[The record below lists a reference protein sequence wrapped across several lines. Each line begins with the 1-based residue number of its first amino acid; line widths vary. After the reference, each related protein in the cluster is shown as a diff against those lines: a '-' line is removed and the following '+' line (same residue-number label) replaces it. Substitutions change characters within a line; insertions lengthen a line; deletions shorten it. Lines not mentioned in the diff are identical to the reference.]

1 MGKLFNP
8 RTAKRTEKPEGDRRL
23 IVSNHSL
30 LSQRFSIIQNEQKIT
45 APIKYLITHFTL
57 EVFQHVY
64 EYNTRS
70 LVRLS
75 LCTEGL
81 ALLYTEMDKKHPDII
96 GKLRDRKRQSKAR
109 INIQKSI
116 EYKNKMGLI

>member
-8 RTAKRTEKPEGDRRL
+8 KSAKRTEKPEGDKRL

-30 LSQRFSIIQNEQKIT
+30 LSQRFTIIQNEQKIT
-45 APIKYLITHFTL
+45 APIRTLIINFTL
-57 EVFQHVY
+57 EVFQHLY
-64 EYNTRS
+64 EYESRN
-70 LVRLS
+70 LVKLK
-75 LCTEGL
+75 LCRDGL

-109 INIQKSI
+109 RNIRKSI
-116 EYKNKMGLI
+116 EF